1 MIFEIHSHRNA
12 EAIIKNNKEINL
24 FWSELEQVID
34 SISDNEIAE
43 TFLKANRRAKSISE
57 AINKLIDEKL
67 SMKNWNRQSPIFKE
81 TAFVERGRIQSNWR
95 LDFAKGPIAIEV
107 AFNHGNDVAW
117 NLIKPVLSSEK
128 NHVDKAIQ
136 TELGIIITANEQL
149 KKEGGFDDAIG
160 TFEKYVEY
168 LKPLNSILVSP
179 IILIGLKPLKSFY
192 IEKKFI
198 DGKKRGQLV
207 KKTNF

>member
-1 MIFEIHSHRNA
+1 MKFEIHSHRNA
-12 EAIIKNNKEINL
+12 DAIIQNNKEINIY
-24 FWSELEQVID
+24 WSELEQVID
-34 SISDNEIAE
+34 SISDDEIEEA
-43 TFLKANRRAKSISE
+43 FLNSNRRAKSISE

-67 SMKNWNRQSPIFKE
+67 VLKNWVRQSPIFKE
-81 TAFVERGRIQSNWR
+81 TAFIERARNKSNWR

-107 AFNHGNDVAW
+107 AFNHANDVAW

-128 NHVDKAIQ
+128 NHVEKAIQ
-136 TELGIIITANEQL
+136 TELGIIITANEEL
-149 KKEGGFDDAIG
+149 KKEGGFDNAIG

-179 IILIGLKPLKSFY
+179 IILIGLKPLNNFI

-198 DGKKRGQLV
+198 NGKNRGYLV
-207 KKTNF
+207 KK